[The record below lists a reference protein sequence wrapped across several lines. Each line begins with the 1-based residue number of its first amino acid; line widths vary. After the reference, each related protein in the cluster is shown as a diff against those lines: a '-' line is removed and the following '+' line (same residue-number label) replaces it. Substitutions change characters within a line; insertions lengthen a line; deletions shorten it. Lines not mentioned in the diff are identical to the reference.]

1 MSWEEE
7 WDDNESCPC
16 NGCCYNYGD
25 FCHWGHDDRYMNCEV
40 CLDYSDNTLDDDDYD
55 DEEDDYERDMRE
67 GGEDLVDY
75 YND

>member
-1 MSWEEE
+1 
-7 WDDNESCPC
+7 
-16 NGCCYNYGD
+16 
-25 FCHWGHDDRYMNCEV
+25 MNCEV